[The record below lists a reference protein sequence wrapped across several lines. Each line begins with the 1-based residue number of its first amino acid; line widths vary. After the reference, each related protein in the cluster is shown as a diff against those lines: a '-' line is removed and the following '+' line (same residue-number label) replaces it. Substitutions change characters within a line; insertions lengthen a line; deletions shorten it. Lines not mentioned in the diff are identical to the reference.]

1 MKTAIRFFA
10 LFVAIAGLASAS
22 LAPAN
27 TQARVSHNSVAA
39 TDPGPLVNLPGP
51 LPCQSV
57 GACFATNPP
66 TQ

>member
-22 LAPAN
+22 LAPT
-27 TQARVSHNSVAA
+27 TQAHISHSAVAS
-39 TDPGPLVNLPGP
+39 TDPGPLINLPGP

-57 GACFATNPP
+57 NACFATNPP
-66 TQ
+66 SK